1 MPTALPGR
9 TVPGS
14 GRSPGPDPG
23 PAPRAGRLPA
33 LTAGTGTA
41 TAVGRITALTVG
53 QAALL
58 IGFGLLITGPA
69 RHVWPLTVEDR
80 VNKGFVHLRTGT
92 LDNVTSWGSEAGNTL
107 TIVAVTLAVCAVLVF
122 APVLPRWREAVFLAV
137 SVSLQALV
145 FLAITS
151 AVDRHRPEVHRLDA
165 SPPTSSYTSGH
176 TGAATALYGGLAVL
190 VLTRTRRLGRP
201 WRTAVAVL
209 LVLLP
214 LAVGT
219 CRMYRGMHHPTDVAG
234 GMLNGALSLLIVGR
248 TVLFGD
254 PAPAPLPHDAAQA
267 GPGEPE
273 PPVTAVIVNPLSTSG
288 SDRDRL
294 RAVLERHGRT
304 AVRFAE
310 TTVQDPG
317 GGPAAQAVADGAALV
332 VACGGD
338 GTVRAVA
345 AALAG
350 TGVPLAVAPHG
361 TGNLLAR
368 NLGLPLDPVR
378 ALEAALDGTP
388 RPVDLGRIEGD
399 DLPPTLFCAMSGA
412 GLDAVLMERTPE
424 RAKSA
429 LGWPAY
435 ALASVRALRTPRTAM
450 TLRLDGGE
458 RLRRTAR
465 MVVIANVGRLQG
477 GASLAPDARPD
488 DGLLHVVLMDP
499 RGIGGWLGAVGYVVR
514 GTSRRTGGT
523 GGTGPVETHTCRR
536 VELVLRTRQSREID
550 GDPVAAGRWLSA
562 EVVPGA
568 VSVLLPRLPEQE
580 R

>member
-1 MPTALPGR
+1 MPTPLPGR
-9 TVPGS
+9 AVPGS
-14 GRSPGPDPG
+14 GLSPHGGPGTASP
-23 PAPRAGRLPA
+23 AGRGRA
-33 LTAGTGTA
+33 LSTGTA
-41 TAVGRITALTVG
+41 VAAARITALTVC

-58 IGFGLLITGPA
+58 IGFGLLLTGPA
-69 RHVWPLTVEDR
+69 RHVWPVTVEDR
-80 VNKGFVHLRTGT
+80 VNEGFVDLRTGA
-92 LDNVTSWGSEAGNTL
+92 LDNVTSWGSQAGNTL
-107 TIVAVTLAVCAVLVF
+107 TIVAITLAACAALVF

-190 VLTRTRRLGRP
+190 VLHRARRLSRP
-201 WRTAVAVL
+201 WRIAVAVL
-209 LVLLP
+209 LMLVP
-214 LAVGT
+214 VAVGV

-248 TVLFGD
+248 TVLFAD
-254 PAPAPLPHDAAQA
+254 PAPAPLPRNAAETAAA
-267 GPGEPE
+267 GDGRTARPVPGTT
-273 PPVTAVIVNPLSTSG
+273 VVIVNPVSTSRP
-288 SDRDRL
+288 DRDRL
-294 RAVLERHGRT
+294 RSVLERHGRT
-304 AVRFAE
+304 APRFAE
-310 TTVQDPG
+310 TTVADPG
-317 GGPAAQAVADGAALV
+317 GGPAAQAVAEGAALV
-332 VACGGD
+332 VVCGGD

-378 ALEAALDGTP
+378 ALDAALSGTA
-388 RPVDLGRIEGD
+388 RPLDLGRIEGD
-399 DLPPTLFCAMSGA
+399 DLPATLFCAMSGA
-412 GLDAVLMERTPE
+412 GLDAVLMERTPD
-424 RAKSA
+424 RAKST

-435 ALASVRALRTPRTAM
+435 ALAAVRALRTPRTAM

-458 RLRRTAR
+458 PLRRTAR
-465 MVVIANVGRLQG
+465 MVVIANVGRLQA

-499 RGIGGWLGAVGYVVR
+499 RGIGGWLGAARYVLR
-514 GTSRRTGGT
+514 DSSRRSGNS
-523 GGTGPVETHTCRR
+523 PVETHTCRR
-536 VELVLRTRQSREID
+536 VDLVLRSRQSREID
-550 GDPVAAGRWLSA
+550 GDPVAAGRRLSA
-562 EVVPGA
+562 RVVPGA
-568 VSVLLPRLPEQE
+568 VRVLLPEPHRQE